1 MTLLITVG
9 LCAAS
14 SIAYA
19 VGALLQRRFAA
30 RGVSAWLSTPQWW
43 LAVVLNAAGGVL
55 HVAALRFGPLLLV
68 QPLGLLSLVLAI
80 VLGAVEYRRRISPAE
95 WRGLALTCGGLA
107 GLLMLIDANSAT
119 ALRPGQ
125 LPPLLAAVTGLL
137 AVTGAARRKFGSAS
151 LWAAVAAG
159 LAFGVASALAQ
170 TLTIALSA
178 NVTSI
183 LEPVNAA
190 VAAATA
196 VLAGVGLF
204 FTQLSLRGHFGAA
217 LATSTLTDPIVAA
230 AIGIALLGEGLHG
243 GAIGVALGLGSAVL
257 AAYGIVILSRA
268 SDQHAARRSA
278 PGNEEAGQPVSSRT
292 ASGQP

>member
-1 MTLLITVG
+1 MMLLITVG
-9 LCAAS
+9 LCAVS

-30 RGVSAWLSTPQWW
+30 RVVSAWLSTPQWW
-43 LAVVLNAAGGVL
+43 LAVALNAAGGVL

-80 VLGAVEYRRRISPAE
+80 ILGAVEYRRRIRPVE
-95 WRGLALTCGGLA
+95 WRGLALTCIGLA

-125 LPPLLAAVTGLL
+125 LPPLLAVVTGLL
-137 AVTGAARRKFGSAS
+137 AVTGAASRKFRAGS

-159 LAFGVASALAQ
+159 IAFGVASALAQ
-170 TLTIALSA
+170 TLTIALSGNIA
-178 NVTSI
+178 SI
-183 LEPVNAA
+183 LEPVNAGI
-190 VAAATA
+190 AAATA
-196 VLAGVGLF
+196 VLAGAGLF

-230 AIGIALLGEGLHG
+230 VIGIALLGERLHFG
-243 GAIGVALGLGSAVL
+243 FVGIALGLACAVL
-257 AAYGIVILSRA
+257 AADGIVILSRA
-268 SDQHAARRSA
+268 ADQHAALRSA
-278 PGNEEAGQPVSSRT
+278 PGDGEPGQPVSTQT
-292 ASGQP
+292 AGGQP